1 MFVSLAPPAGVNAV
15 LQFCYFLLLVQ
26 WFIRCWAR
34 ASCED
39 GTIRRRALSYLFR
52 NLPHRRAGQRVAS
65 RWGAR
70 RAQGATVGRALMAVR
85 EMADGDGVYLDGLE
99 PCPPP
104 PNNWARPGRPIT
116 GRSQVGRSPPADQR
130 GRGVSLPTNLLA
142 VDHGAPPRR
151 FLWVRRGQMGNVGDD
166 GWSGGTRRGR
176 RGSYGERRRR
186 GGVNNIRRRRRPLN
200 AEVRGRRCRRILSR
214 CQTVWFG
221 SDRGWRRWRGDVGTL
236 QGFGRVRAQ
245 NGLAG
250 SIGGRRGNMGERLD

>member
-116 GRSQVGRSPPADQR
+116 GRSQVGRSPRQTSGGEAFRYRQTCWPLTTAHLLEGSCGCGGGR
-130 GRGVSLPTNLLA
+130 WGTLVTTGGRGGLGGG
-142 VDHGAPPRR
+142 GAG
-151 FLWVRRGQMGNVGDD
+151 LMGSV
-166 GWSGGTRRGR
+166 
-176 RGSYGERRRR
+176 
-186 GGVNNIRRRRRPLN
+186 GGVG
-200 AEVRGRRCRRILSR
+200 A
-214 CQTVWFG
+214 
-221 SDRGWRRWRGDVGTL
+221 
-236 QGFGRVRAQ
+236 
-245 NGLAG
+245 
-250 SIGGRRGNMGERLD
+250 